1 MTIKITPHLLKG
13 LLIFLL
19 LVIINLIGQITKLIY
34 QNWFFWMGLVIFIIG
49 VLLATLHFG
58 RQMKDQAS
66 FELLFTHGFRTA
78 TVTIC
83 LMFVYTWFSI
93 NLFFPGFIEN
103 RMERN
108 MAMQVALKHKTGE
121 DIKQFLSIAKKVF
134 LAGSLMGNL
143 IAGALGSALGAVG
156 AVIAKK

>member
-1 MTIKITPHLLKG
+1 MTITITPHQLKG
-13 LLIFLL
+13 SLIFFLL
-19 LVIINLIGQITKLIY
+19 MIINLIGQITKLIY
-34 QNWFFWMGLVIFIIG
+34 QNWFFWMGLVIFIVG

-93 NLFFPGFIEN
+93 YLFFPGFIEN
-103 RMERN
+103 RMKLN
-108 MAMQVALKHKTGE
+108 TAMEVVLKHKTAEGI
-121 DIKQFLSIAKKVF
+121 DQFLSIGKKVF

-143 IAGALGSALGAVG
+143 IAGVLGSLLG